1 MSHLRRCQRY
11 HPCGILSACGMR
23 SAERWGAVGQFLAET
38 SSAGFCFR
46 SLLVYNFHML
56 ASTRDDVVT
65 KIKAN
70 RRALKRYGVKSLA
83 LFGSTA
89 RDKMRKRS
97 DVDVLVQFDKSTWA
111 NYIGLKFYLEDL
123 LGREVDLVTPKAL
136 KPATKPSIEKDLLYV
151 VS

>member
-1 MSHLRRCQRY
+1 MWQR
-11 HPCGILSACGMR
+11 
-23 SAERWGAVGQFLAET
+23 
-38 SSAGFCFR
+38 GFNHYQV
-46 SLLVYNFHML
+46 VYNFHML
-56 ASTRDDVVT
+56 ISTRDQVIT
-65 KIKAN
+65 KIKAH

-89 RDKMRKRS
+89 RDKIRKRS
-97 DVDVLVQFDKSTWA
+97 DIDVLVQFDKSTWA

-123 LGREVDLVTPKAL
+123 LGREVDLVTPKAI

>member
-1 MSHLRRCQRY
+1 M
-11 HPCGILSACGMR
+11 II
-23 SAERWGAVGQFLAET
+23 T
-38 SSAGFCFR
+38 
-46 SLLVYNFHML
+46 
-56 ASTRDDVVT
+56 TREQVIT

-70 RRALKRYGVKSLA
+70 RRALKRYGVQSLA

-111 NYIGLKFYLEDL
+111 NYIGLKLFLEDL

-136 KPATKPSIEKDLLYV
+136 KPATKPSIEKDLFYV

>member
-1 MSHLRRCQRY
+1 ML
-11 HPCGILSACGMR
+11 I
-23 SAERWGAVGQFLAET
+23 T
-38 SSAGFCFR
+38 S
-46 SLLVYNFHML
+46 
-56 ASTRDDVVT
+56 RDQVIT

-70 RRALKRYGVKSLA
+70 RRALKGYGIKSFA

-89 RDKMRKRS
+89 KDKMRKRS

-123 LGREVDLVTPKAL
+123 LGREVDLVTPKAI
-136 KPATKPSIEKDLLYV
+136 KPAAKPSIEKDLLYV